1 MVQKGFDINEEG
13 VIFDVGYNRQVDV
26 RTSKEYSF
34 VMCKIAVGKSYCY
47 SEKKYKEK
55 KIEMPESFES
65 IYLYNE
71 E

>member
-1 MVQKGFDINEEG
+1 M
-13 VIFDVGYNRQVDV
+13 IFNVGYNKHIDV
-26 RTSKEYSF
+26 RAQKEFSY

-47 SEKKYKEK
+47 GASKYRERQ
-55 KIEMPESFES
+55 IECPDGFDS